1 MVINKNTQLCMS
13 LAARPGNFGTLFQNY
28 LYKKYKLD
36 YIYKAF
42 TTHDLG
48 DAIRG
53 IKALGIR
60 GCAISMPFK
69 EDCIAYLDE
78 LDYSAS
84 TIESVN
90 TIVNNDGILKG
101 YNTDYIAVEQLL
113 LNNKVDKKYRFA
125 LRGNGGMAKAVLAAL
140 ANNGYREGVVLARN
154 KEAGMRLANSY
165 GYSAQLDSEPFKA
178 EILINATPIGM
189 TGGVEASDLS
199 FTEERITKAKVI
211 FDVVALPMETPLI
224 KLAKSLDKQ
233 IISGADVAVIQSLE
247 QFVLYTGVR
256 PSLEDIKEAQLYTQQ
271 QIEEL
276 NRLD

>member
-28 LYKKYKLD
+28 LYQKLNLD
-36 YIYKAF
+36 FIYKAF
-42 TTHDLG
+42 TTQDLG

-60 GCAISMPFK
+60 GSAISMPFK
-69 EDCIAYLDE
+69 EDCIAFLDE

-90 TIVNNDGILKG
+90 TIVNTDGQLKG

-113 LNNKVDKKYRFA
+113 LNHNVDKNYRFA

-140 ANNGYREGVVLARN
+140 ANNGFREGIVMSRN
-154 KEAGMRLANSY
+154 LESGMRLANSY
-165 GYSAQLDSEPFKA
+165 GYSAQLDSEPIKA

-189 TGGVEASDLS
+189 SGGIEADELS
-199 FTEERITKAKVI
+199 FTEDQISKTQVV
-211 FDVVALPMETPLI
+211 FDVVAIPIETPL
-224 KLAKSLDKQ
+224 LTMAKRLGKKV
-233 IISGADVAVIQSLE
+233 ISGADVAVIQSLE

-256 PSLEDIKEAQLYTQQ
+256 PSIADIREAQEHTHKLIKEFD
-271 QIEEL
+271 
-276 NRLD
+276 RK

>member
-28 LYKKYKLD
+28 LYKKYNLD
-36 YIYKAF
+36 FIYKAF
-42 TTHDLG
+42 TTQDLG

-69 EDCIAYLDE
+69 EDCIAFLDE

-90 TIVNNDGILKG
+90 TIVNTDGILKG

-113 LNNKVDKKYRFA
+113 LENKVDKKHRFA

-140 ANNGYREGVVLARN
+140 ANNGFREGVVLSRN
-154 KEAGMRLANSY
+154 KEAGMHLANSY
-165 GYSAQLDSEPFKA
+165 GYSAQLDTEPFKA

-189 TGGVEASDLS
+189 SGGNESDQLS
-199 FTEERITKAKVI
+199 FTEEQIGKAKVV
-211 FDVVALPMETPLI
+211 FDVVAIPIETPLL
-224 KLAKSLDKQ
+224 KKAKSLDKQ

-256 PSLEDIKEAQLYTQQ
+256 PSLEDIEEAQLYTLQ
-271 QIEEL
+271 QIDKL
-276 NRLD
+276 NKI